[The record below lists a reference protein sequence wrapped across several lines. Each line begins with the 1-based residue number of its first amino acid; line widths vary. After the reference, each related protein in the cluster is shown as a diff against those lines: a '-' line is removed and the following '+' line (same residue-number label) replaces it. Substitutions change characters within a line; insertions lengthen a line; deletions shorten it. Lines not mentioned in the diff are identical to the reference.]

1 MTSYSAEAA
10 SSSSSSSPPRM
21 SFLHTPMFFM
31 ADTASDAS
39 SLVPEEVDYIG
50 CQSFPPLKASL
61 VDDQQEEEHPS
72 LHAHADALHSEV
84 AEACLSLRRDI
95 STNSTNTTS
104 TSASGKSVSF
114 STVNIREHQVI
125 VGDHPFAAGSL
136 PLSLGWA
143 HAEHSRVVDVDTYET
158 VRSSHR
164 RCLSDIQLSFHDRKT
179 ILKTVGGLTEQDIA
193 HEQRR
198 ALLESLGDPALR
210 AKMRRVHTVA
220 AMANMPPAVERAMA
234 HAIAIN
240 PGCPIHVKPRLPSP
254 SASPF

>member
-1 MTSYSAEAA
+1 
-10 SSSSSSSPPRM
+10 
-21 SFLHTPMFFM
+21 MFFM
-31 ADTASDAS
+31 ADTNF
-39 SLVPEEVDYIG
+39 PEEVDG
-50 CQSFPPLKASL
+50 TDWKSFPPLKESL
-61 VDDQQEEEHPS
+61 VDDDQQEGEHPS
-72 LHAHADALHSEV
+72 SLDALHSEV
-84 AEACLSLRRDI
+84 AEACLSLRREI
-95 STNSTNTTS
+95 STNSTSTTTSTNSTSTTTSTNTTS

-114 STVNIREHQVI
+114 STVNIREHKVI
-125 VGDHPFAAGSL
+125 VGDHPCTTGPL

-179 ILKTVGGLTEQDIA
+179 ILKNVGGLTERDIA

-198 ALLESLGDPALR
+198 AMRESIDDPALR

-220 AMANMPPAVERAMA
+220 AMASMPPAVEQAIA

-254 SASPF
+254 SSSLL